1 MINDNPV
8 LDKVLISQIKKI
20 LLKSDKLSSQI
31 LAGEYKSAFKGTGLN
46 FESIREYQHG
56 DEIKNLDWKVT
67 ARLQGPYIRQYKEER
82 QMTLLLVIDLSA
94 SSLFGTEEKTKQEIT
109 IELAS
114 ILAFLAIKNNDKVG
128 LMIVSEDV
136 EFYLEP
142 KQGKAHIFRLI
153 KELLTFKPL
162 YKTTNIKKTLKS
174 VIRLSPKH
182 SIIFYISD
190 FLDNA
195 NPNQIY
201 ASEKSLIN
209 NPEQLNYSHEIKI
222 LKKTQDLSLVSI
234 RDPKEFFL
242 PNLGFIEIYDPET
255 GHRSSLNLNRK
266 TNREYI
272 SRLQN
277 SQREAFKAEI
287 KKLGIK
293 FLELSTDKNYLI
305 ELQKFF
311 LKK

>member
-67 ARLQGPYIRQYKEER
+67 ARMQGPYIRQYKEER

-142 KQGKAHIFRLI
+142 KQGKAHIFRII

-162 YKTTNIKKTLKS
+162 YKTTNIKKTLSS

-190 FLDNA
+190 FLDSSHYN
-195 NPNQIY
+195 
-201 ASEKSLIN
+201 
-209 NPEQLNYSHEIKI
+209 HEIKI

-234 RDPKEFFL
+234 RDPKELSL
-242 PNLGFIEIYDPET
+242 PNLGFIEICDPET
-255 GHRSSLNLNRK
+255 GHSSLLNLNRK
-266 TNREYI
+266 VNREYI
-272 SRLQN
+272 NKLQSN
-277 SQREAFKAEI
+277 HREVFKAEI

>member
-67 ARLQGPYIRQYKEER
+67 ARMQGPYIRQYKEER

-142 KQGKAHIFRLI
+142 KQGKAHIFRII

-162 YKTTNIKKTLKS
+162 YKTTNIKKTLSS

-190 FLDNA
+190 FLDNT
-195 NPNQIY
+195 NQIY

-234 RDPKEFFL
+234 RDPKELSL
-242 PNLGFIEIYDPET
+242 PNLGFIEICDPET
-255 GHRSSLNLNRK
+255 GHSSLLNLNRK
-266 TNREYI
+266 VNREYI
-272 SRLQN
+272 NKLQSN
-277 SQREAFKAEI
+277 HREVFKAEI

>member
-128 LMIVSEDV
+128 LMIVSADV

-162 YKTTNIKKTLKS
+162 YKTTNIKKTLNS

-190 FLDNA
+190 FLDSSHYN
-195 NPNQIY
+195 
-201 ASEKSLIN
+201 
-209 NPEQLNYSHEIKI
+209 HEIKI

-234 RDPKEFFL
+234 RDPKELSL
-242 PNLGFIEIYDPET
+242 PNLGFIEICDPET
-255 GHRSSLNLNRK
+255 GHSSLLNLNRK

-272 SRLQN
+272 SKLQN
-277 SQREAFKAEI
+277 SQREAFKQEI
-287 KKLGIK
+287 KKLGVK

>member
-1 MINDNPV
+1 MINDSPV

-46 FESIREYQHG
+46 FESIRGYQHG

-67 ARLQGPYIRQYKEER
+67 ARMQSPYIRQYKEER

-94 SSLFGTEEKTKQEIT
+94 SSHFGTEEKTKQEIT

-136 EFYLEP
+136 ELYLEP

-190 FLDNA
+190 FLDSSHYN
-195 NPNQIY
+195 
-201 ASEKSLIN
+201 
-209 NPEQLNYSHEIKI
+209 HEIKI

-234 RDPKEFFL
+234 RDPKELSL
-242 PNLGFIEIYDPET
+242 PNLGFIEICDPET

-266 TNREYI
+266 INREYI
-272 SRLQN
+272 SELQN
-277 SQREAFKAEI
+277 SQREAFKAEV
-287 KKLGIK
+287 KKLGVK
-293 FLELSTDKNYLI
+293 LLELSTDKNYLI

>member
-67 ARLQGPYIRQYKEER
+67 ARMQSPYIRQYKEER

-162 YKTTNIKKTLKS
+162 HKTTNIKKALNS

-190 FLDNA
+190 FLDNT
-195 NPNQIY
+195 NQIY

-209 NPEQLNYSHEIKI
+209 NPAQLNYNHEIKI

-234 RDPKEFFL
+234 RDPKELSL
-242 PNLGFIEIYDPET
+242 PNLGFIEICDPET
-255 GHRSSLNLNRK
+255 GHSSLLNLNRK

-272 SRLQN
+272 SKLQN
-277 SQREAFKAEI
+277 SQREAFKQEI
-287 KKLGIK
+287 KKLGVK

>member
-46 FESIREYQHG
+46 FESIRGYQHG

-67 ARLQGPYIRQYKEER
+67 ARMQSPYIRQYKEER

-94 SSLFGTEEKTKQEIT
+94 SSHFGTEEKTKQEIT

-136 EFYLEP
+136 ELYLEP

-190 FLDNA
+190 FLDSSHYN
-195 NPNQIY
+195 
-201 ASEKSLIN
+201 
-209 NPEQLNYSHEIKI
+209 HEIKI

-234 RDPKEFFL
+234 RDPKELSL
-242 PNLGFIEIYDPET
+242 PNLGFIEICDPET

-266 TNREYI
+266 INREYI
-272 SRLQN
+272 SELQN
-277 SQREAFKAEI
+277 SQREAFKAEV
-287 KKLGIK
+287 KKLGVK
-293 FLELSTDKNYLI
+293 LLELSTDKNYLI

>member
-46 FESIREYQHG
+46 FESIRGYQHG

-67 ARLQGPYIRQYKEER
+67 ARMQSPYIRQYKEER

-136 EFYLEP
+136 ELYLEP

-190 FLDNA
+190 FLDSSHYN
-195 NPNQIY
+195 
-201 ASEKSLIN
+201 
-209 NPEQLNYSHEIKI
+209 HEIKI

-234 RDPKEFFL
+234 RDPKELSL
-242 PNLGFIEIYDPET
+242 PNLGFIEICDPET

-266 TNREYI
+266 INREYI
-272 SRLQN
+272 SELQN
-277 SQREAFKAEI
+277 SQREAFKAEV
-287 KKLGIK
+287 KKLGVK
-293 FLELSTDKNYLI
+293 LLELSTDKNYLI

>member
-162 YKTTNIKKTLKS
+162 YKTTNIKKTLSS

-190 FLDNA
+190 FLDSSHYN
-195 NPNQIY
+195 
-201 ASEKSLIN
+201 
-209 NPEQLNYSHEIKI
+209 HEIKI

-234 RDPKEFFL
+234 RDPKELSL
-242 PNLGFIEIYDPET
+242 PNLGFIEICDPET
-255 GHRSSLNLNRK
+255 GHSSLLNLNRK

-272 SRLQN
+272 SKLQN
-277 SQREAFKAEI
+277 SQREAFKQEI
-287 KKLGIK
+287 KKLGVK

>member
-1 MINDNPV
+1 MINDSPV

-46 FESIREYQHG
+46 FESIRGYQHG

-67 ARLQGPYIRQYKEER
+67 ARMQSPYIRQYKEER

-94 SSLFGTEEKTKQEIT
+94 SSHFGTEEKTKQEIT

-136 EFYLEP
+136 ELYLEP

-190 FLDNA
+190 FLDSSHYN
-195 NPNQIY
+195 
-201 ASEKSLIN
+201 
-209 NPEQLNYSHEIKI
+209 HEIKI

-234 RDPKEFFL
+234 RDPKELSL
-242 PNLGFIEIYDPET
+242 PNLGFIEICDPET
-255 GHRSSLNLNRK
+255 GHSSLLNLNRK
-266 TNREYI
+266 VNREYI
-272 SRLQN
+272 NKLQSN
-277 SQREAFKAEI
+277 HREVFKAEI

>member
-67 ARLQGPYIRQYKEER
+67 ARMQGPYIRQYKEER

-162 YKTTNIKKTLKS
+162 HKTTNIKKTLSS

-190 FLDNA
+190 FLDSSHYN
-195 NPNQIY
+195 
-201 ASEKSLIN
+201 
-209 NPEQLNYSHEIKI
+209 HEIKI

-234 RDPKEFFL
+234 RDPKELSL
-242 PNLGFIEIYDPET
+242 PNLGFIEICDPET
-255 GHRSSLNLNRK
+255 GHSSLLNLNRK
-266 TNREYI
+266 VNREYI
-272 SRLQN
+272 NKLQSN
-277 SQREAFKAEI
+277 HREVFKAEI

-293 FLELSTDKNYLI
+293 FLELYTDKNYLI

>member
-67 ARLQGPYIRQYKEER
+67 ARMQGTYIRQYKEER

-142 KQGKAHIFRLI
+142 KQGKAHIFRII

-162 YKTTNIKKTLKS
+162 YKTTNIKKTLSS

-190 FLDNA
+190 FLDNI
-195 NPNQIY
+195 NQIY

-234 RDPKEFFL
+234 RDPKELSL
-242 PNLGFIEIYDPET
+242 PNLGFIEICDPET
-255 GHRSSLNLNRK
+255 GHSSLLNLNRK
-266 TNREYI
+266 VNREYI
-272 SRLQN
+272 N
-277 SQREAFKAEI
+277 YKAITE
-287 KKLGIK
+287 K
-293 FLELSTDKNYLI
+293 FLKQKLKNWELN
-305 ELQKFF
+305 F
-311 LKK
+311 

>member
-67 ARLQGPYIRQYKEER
+67 ARMQGPYIRQYKEER

-162 YKTTNIKKTLKS
+162 HKTTNIKKTLSS

-190 FLDNA
+190 FLDNI
-195 NPNQIY
+195 NQIY

-234 RDPKEFFL
+234 RDPKELSL
-242 PNLGFIEIYDPET
+242 PNLGFIEICDPET
-255 GHRSSLNLNRK
+255 GHSSLLNLNRK
-266 TNREYI
+266 VNREYI
-272 SRLQN
+272 NKLQSN
-277 SQREAFKAEI
+277 HREVFKAEI

>member
-67 ARLQGPYIRQYKEER
+67 ARMQGPYIRQYKEER

-162 YKTTNIKKTLKS
+162 HKTTNIKKTLSS

-190 FLDNA
+190 FLDNT
-195 NPNQIY
+195 NQIY

-234 RDPKEFFL
+234 RDPKELSL
-242 PNLGFIEIYDPET
+242 PNLGFIEICDPET
-255 GHRSSLNLNRK
+255 GHSSLLNLNCK
-266 TNREYI
+266 VNREYI
-272 SRLQN
+272 NKLQSN
-277 SQREAFKAEI
+277 HREVFKAEI

>member
-1 MINDNPV
+1 MINNNPV
-8 LDKVLISQIKKI
+8 LDKVLINQIKKI

-67 ARLQGPYIRQYKEER
+67 ARMQSPYIRQYKEER

-162 YKTTNIKKTLKS
+162 HKTTNIKKALNS

-190 FLDNA
+190 FLDSSHYN
-195 NPNQIY
+195 
-201 ASEKSLIN
+201 
-209 NPEQLNYSHEIKI
+209 HEIKI

-234 RDPKEFFL
+234 RDPKELSL
-242 PNLGFIEIYDPET
+242 PNLGFIEICDPET
-255 GHRSSLNLNRK
+255 GHSSLLNLNRK
-266 TNREYI
+266 VNREYI
-272 SRLQN
+272 NKLQSN
-277 SQREAFKAEI
+277 HREVFKAEI
-287 KKLGIK
+287 KKLGVK

>member
-20 LLKSDKLSSQI
+20 LLKSDKLSSKI

-153 KELLTFKPL
+153 KELLTFKPVH
-162 YKTTNIKKTLKS
+162 KTTNIKKTLNS

-190 FLDNA
+190 FLDN
-195 NPNQIY
+195 PHQIY
-201 ASEKSLIN
+201 TSEKTLIN

-272 SRLQN
+272 SKLQN

>member
-67 ARLQGPYIRQYKEER
+67 ARMQGTYIRQYKEER

-142 KQGKAHIFRLI
+142 KQGKAHIFRII

-162 YKTTNIKKTLKS
+162 YKTTNIKKTLSS

-190 FLDNA
+190 FLDNI
-195 NPNQIY
+195 NQIY

-234 RDPKEFFL
+234 RDPKELSL
-242 PNLGFIEIYDPET
+242 PNLGFIEICDPET
-255 GHRSSLNLNRK
+255 GHSSLLNLNRK
-266 TNREYI
+266 VNREYI
-272 SRLQN
+272 NKLQSN
-277 SQREAFKAEI
+277 HREVFKAEI

>member
-46 FESIREYQHG
+46 FESIRGYQHG

-67 ARLQGPYIRQYKEER
+67 ARMQSPYIRQYKEER

-94 SSLFGTEEKTKQEIT
+94 SSHFGTEEKTKQEIT

-136 EFYLEP
+136 ELYLEP
-142 KQGKAHIFRLI
+142 KQGKAHIFRII

-162 YKTTNIKKTLKS
+162 YKTTNIKKTLSS

-190 FLDNA
+190 FLDSSHYN
-195 NPNQIY
+195 
-201 ASEKSLIN
+201 
-209 NPEQLNYSHEIKI
+209 HEIKI

-234 RDPKEFFL
+234 RDPKELSL
-242 PNLGFIEIYDPET
+242 PNLGFIEICDPET

-266 TNREYI
+266 INREYI
-272 SRLQN
+272 SELQN
-277 SQREAFKAEI
+277 SQREAFKAEV
-287 KKLGIK
+287 KKLGVK
-293 FLELSTDKNYLI
+293 LLELSTDKNYLI

>member
-142 KQGKAHIFRLI
+142 KQGKAHIFRII

-162 YKTTNIKKTLKS
+162 HKTTNIKKTLSS

-190 FLDNA
+190 FLDSSHYN
-195 NPNQIY
+195 
-201 ASEKSLIN
+201 
-209 NPEQLNYSHEIKI
+209 HEIKI

-234 RDPKEFFL
+234 RDPKELSL
-242 PNLGFIEIYDPET
+242 PNLGFIEICDPET
-255 GHRSSLNLNRK
+255 GHSSLLNLNRK
-266 TNREYI
+266 VNREYI
-272 SRLQN
+272 NKLQSN
-277 SQREAFKAEI
+277 HREVFKAEI

>member
-1 MINDNPV
+1 MINDSPV

-46 FESIREYQHG
+46 FESIRGYQHG

-67 ARLQGPYIRQYKEER
+67 ARMQSPYIRQYKEER

-94 SSLFGTEEKTKQEIT
+94 SSHFGTEEKTKQEIT

-136 EFYLEP
+136 ELYLEP
-142 KQGKAHIFRLI
+142 KQGKAHIFRII

-190 FLDNA
+190 FLDSSHYN
-195 NPNQIY
+195 
-201 ASEKSLIN
+201 
-209 NPEQLNYSHEIKI
+209 HEIKI

-234 RDPKEFFL
+234 RDPKELSL
-242 PNLGFIEIYDPET
+242 PNLGFIEICDPET

-266 TNREYI
+266 INREYI
-272 SRLQN
+272 SELQN
-277 SQREAFKAEI
+277 SQREAFKAEV
-287 KKLGIK
+287 KKLGVK
-293 FLELSTDKNYLI
+293 LLELSTDKNYLI

>member
-1 MINDNPV
+1 MINDNPI
-8 LDKVLISQIKKI
+8 LDKALISQIKKI

-31 LAGEYKSAFKGTGLN
+31 LTGEYKSAFKGTGLN

-67 ARLQGPYIRQYKEER
+67 ARMQSPYIRQYKEER

-94 SSLFGTEEKTKQEIT
+94 SSHFGTEEKTKKEIT

-142 KQGKAHIFRLI
+142 KQGKAHIFRII

-162 YKTTNIKKTLKS
+162 YKTTNIKKTLSS

-190 FLDNA
+190 FLDSSHYN
-195 NPNQIY
+195 
-201 ASEKSLIN
+201 
-209 NPEQLNYSHEIKI
+209 HEIKI

-234 RDPKEFFL
+234 RDPKELSL
-242 PNLGFIEIYDPET
+242 PNLGFIEICDPET

-266 TNREYI
+266 INREYI
-272 SRLQN
+272 SELQN
-277 SQREAFKAEI
+277 SQREAFKAEV
-287 KKLGIK
+287 KKLGVK
-293 FLELSTDKNYLI
+293 LLELSTDKNYLI

>member
-162 YKTTNIKKTLKS
+162 YKTTNIKKTLNS

-190 FLDNA
+190 FLDSSHYN
-195 NPNQIY
+195 
-201 ASEKSLIN
+201 
-209 NPEQLNYSHEIKI
+209 HEIKI

-234 RDPKEFFL
+234 RDPKELSL
-242 PNLGFIEIYDPET
+242 PNLGFIEICDPET
-255 GHRSSLNLNRK
+255 GHSSLLNLNRK

-272 SRLQN
+272 SKLQN
-277 SQREAFKAEI
+277 SQREAFKQEI
-287 KKLGIK
+287 KKLGVK

>member
-67 ARLQGPYIRQYKEER
+67 ARMQGPYIRQYKEER

-142 KQGKAHIFRLI
+142 KQGKAHIFRII

-162 YKTTNIKKTLKS
+162 YKTTNIKKTLNS

-190 FLDNA
+190 FLDSSHYN
-195 NPNQIY
+195 
-201 ASEKSLIN
+201 
-209 NPEQLNYSHEIKI
+209 HEIKI

-234 RDPKEFFL
+234 RDPKELSL
-242 PNLGFIEIYDPET
+242 PNLGFIAICDPET
-255 GHRSSLNLNRK
+255 GHSSLLNLNRK
-266 TNREYI
+266 VNREYI
-272 SRLQN
+272 NKLQSN
-277 SQREAFKAEI
+277 HREVFKAEI

>member
-1 MINDNPV
+1 MINDNPIP
-8 LDKVLISQIKKI
+8 DKALISQIKKI

-56 DEIKNLDWKVT
+56 DEIKNVDWKVT
-67 ARLQGPYIRQYKEER
+67 ARMQSPYIRQYREER
-82 QMTLLLVIDLSA
+82 QMTLLLVVDLSA
-94 SSLFGTEEKTKQEIT
+94 SSHFGTEEKTKKELT

-128 LMIVSEDV
+128 LMIVSEDI
-136 EFYLEP
+136 ELYLEP

-162 YKTTNIKKTLKS
+162 HKTTNIKKSLNS

-195 NPNQIY
+195 TTDQIHS
-201 ASEKSLIN
+201 SENLSSNK
-209 NPEQLNYSHEIKI
+209 PEQLSYSHEIKI

-234 RDPKEFFL
+234 RDPKEFLL
-242 PNLGFIEIYDPET
+242 PNLGFIEIHDTET
-255 GHRSSLNLNRK
+255 GRHSLLNLNRK
-266 TNREYI
+266 ANREYI
-272 SRLQN
+272 SKLQN
-277 SQREAFKAEI
+277 SHKETFKANI
-287 KKLGIK
+287 KKLGVK
-293 FLELSTDKNYLI
+293 FLELSTDTNYLI

>member
-1 MINDNPV
+1 
-8 LDKVLISQIKKI
+8 
-20 LLKSDKLSSQI
+20 
-31 LAGEYKSAFKGTGLN
+31 
-46 FESIREYQHG
+46 
-56 DEIKNLDWKVT
+56 
-67 ARLQGPYIRQYKEER
+67 
-82 QMTLLLVIDLSA
+82 
-94 SSLFGTEEKTKQEIT
+94 
-109 IELAS
+109 
-114 ILAFLAIKNNDKVG
+114 
-128 LMIVSEDV
+128 MIVSEDV

-162 YKTTNIKKTLKS
+162 YKTTNIKKTLNS

-209 NPEQLNYSHEIKI
+209 NSEQLNYSHEIKI

-272 SRLQN
+272 SKLQT
-277 SQREAFKAEI
+277 SHREAFKAEI

-305 ELQKFF
+305 QLQKFF
-311 LKK
+311 LSNR

>member
-153 KELLTFKPL
+153 KELLTFKPVH
-162 YKTTNIKKTLKS
+162 KTTNIKKTLSS

-201 ASEKSLIN
+201 GSEKTLIN
-209 NPEQLNYSHEIKI
+209 NPEQLNYNHEIKI
-222 LKKTQDLSLVSI
+222 LKKTQDLSLVS
-234 RDPKEFFL
+234 RNRSP
-242 PNLGFIEIYDPET
+242 FI
-255 GHRSSLNLNRK
+255 
-266 TNREYI
+266 
-272 SRLQN
+272 
-277 SQREAFKAEI
+277 
-287 KKLGIK
+287 IK
-293 FLELSTDKNYLI
+293 FKPKS
-305 ELQKFF
+305 
-311 LKK
+311 

>member
-1 MINDNPV
+1 MINDNPI
-8 LDKVLISQIKKI
+8 LDKALISQIKKI

-31 LAGEYKSAFKGTGLN
+31 LTGEYKSAFKGTGLN

-67 ARLQGPYIRQYKEER
+67 ARMQSPYIRQYKEER

-94 SSLFGTEEKTKQEIT
+94 SSHFGTEEKTKKEIT

-142 KQGKAHIFRLI
+142 KQGKAHIFRII

-162 YKTTNIKKTLKS
+162 YKTTNIKKTLSS

-190 FLDNA
+190 FLDNSSY
-195 NPNQIY
+195 N
-201 ASEKSLIN
+201 
-209 NPEQLNYSHEIKI
+209 HEIKI

-234 RDPKEFFL
+234 RDPKELSL
-242 PNLGFIEIYDPET
+242 PNLGFIEICDPET
-255 GHRSSLNLNRK
+255 GHSSLLNLNRK
-266 TNREYI
+266 VNREYI
-272 SRLQN
+272 NKLQSN
-277 SQREAFKAEI
+277 HREVFKAEI

>member
-67 ARLQGPYIRQYKEER
+67 ARMQGPYIRQYKEER

-142 KQGKAHIFRLI
+142 KQGKAHIFRII

-162 YKTTNIKKTLKS
+162 YKTTNIKKTLSS

-190 FLDNA
+190 FLDSSHYN
-195 NPNQIY
+195 
-201 ASEKSLIN
+201 
-209 NPEQLNYSHEIKI
+209 HEIKI
-222 LKKTQDLSLVSI
+222 LKKTKDLSLVSI
-234 RDPKEFFL
+234 RDPKELSL
-242 PNLGFIEIYDPET
+242 PNLGFIEICDPET
-255 GHRSSLNLNRK
+255 GHSSLLNLNRK
-266 TNREYI
+266 VNREYI
-272 SRLQN
+272 NKLQSN
-277 SQREAFKAEI
+277 HREVFKAEI

>member
-67 ARLQGPYIRQYKEER
+67 ARMQGPYIRQYKEER

-142 KQGKAHIFRLI
+142 KQGKAHIFRII

-162 YKTTNIKKTLKS
+162 YKTTNIKKTLSS

-190 FLDNA
+190 FLDNI
-195 NPNQIY
+195 NQIY

-234 RDPKEFFL
+234 RDPKELSL
-242 PNLGFIEIYDPET
+242 PNLGFIEICDPET
-255 GHRSSLNLNRK
+255 GHSSLLNLNRK
-266 TNREYI
+266 VNREYI
-272 SRLQN
+272 NKLQSN
-277 SQREAFKAEI
+277 HREVFKAEI

>member
-67 ARLQGPYIRQYKEER
+67 ARMQGPYIRQYKEER

-162 YKTTNIKKTLKS
+162 YKTTNIKKTLNS

-190 FLDNA
+190 FLDNI
-195 NPNQIY
+195 NQIY
-201 ASEKSLIN
+201 ASEESLIN

-234 RDPKEFFL
+234 RDPKELSL
-242 PNLGFIEIYDPET
+242 PNLGFIEICDPET
-255 GHRSSLNLNRK
+255 GRSSSLNLNRK

-272 SRLQN
+272 SKLQN
-277 SQREAFKAEI
+277 SQREAFRAEV

>member
-1 MINDNPV
+1 
-8 LDKVLISQIKKI
+8 
-20 LLKSDKLSSQI
+20 
-31 LAGEYKSAFKGTGLN
+31 
-46 FESIREYQHG
+46 
-56 DEIKNLDWKVT
+56 
-67 ARLQGPYIRQYKEER
+67 
-82 QMTLLLVIDLSA
+82 MTLLLVIDLSA
-94 SSLFGTEEKTKQEIT
+94 SSHFGTEEKTKQEIT

-136 EFYLEP
+136 ELYLEP

-190 FLDNA
+190 FLDSSHYN
-195 NPNQIY
+195 
-201 ASEKSLIN
+201 
-209 NPEQLNYSHEIKI
+209 HEIKI

-234 RDPKEFFL
+234 RDPKELSL
-242 PNLGFIEIYDPET
+242 PNLGFIEICDPET

-266 TNREYI
+266 INREYI
-272 SRLQN
+272 SELQN
-277 SQREAFKAEI
+277 SQREAFKAEV
-287 KKLGIK
+287 KKLGVK
-293 FLELSTDKNYLI
+293 LLELSTDKNYLI

>member
-67 ARLQGPYIRQYKEER
+67 ARMQGPYIRQYKEER

-162 YKTTNIKKTLKS
+162 HKTTNIKKTLSS

-190 FLDNA
+190 FLDSSHYN
-195 NPNQIY
+195 
-201 ASEKSLIN
+201 
-209 NPEQLNYSHEIKI
+209 HEIKI

-234 RDPKEFFL
+234 RDPKELSL
-242 PNLGFIEIYDPET
+242 PNLGFIEICDPET
-255 GHRSSLNLNRK
+255 GHSSLLNLNRK
-266 TNREYI
+266 VNREYI
-272 SRLQN
+272 NKLQSN
-277 SQREAFKAEI
+277 HREVFKAEI

>member
-67 ARLQGPYIRQYKEER
+67 ARMQGPYIRQYKEER

-162 YKTTNIKKTLKS
+162 YKTTNIKKTLSS

-190 FLDNA
+190 FLDSSHYN
-195 NPNQIY
+195 
-201 ASEKSLIN
+201 
-209 NPEQLNYSHEIKI
+209 HEIKI

-234 RDPKEFFL
+234 RDPKELSL
-242 PNLGFIEIYDPET
+242 PNLGFIEICDPET
-255 GHRSSLNLNRK
+255 GHSSLLNLNRK
-266 TNREYI
+266 VNREYI
-272 SRLQN
+272 NKLQSN
-277 SQREAFKAEI
+277 HREVFKAEI

>member
-142 KQGKAHIFRLI
+142 KQGKAHIFRII

-162 YKTTNIKKTLKS
+162 YKTTNIKKTLNS

-190 FLDNA
+190 FLDSSHYN
-195 NPNQIY
+195 
-201 ASEKSLIN
+201 
-209 NPEQLNYSHEIKI
+209 HEIKI

-234 RDPKEFFL
+234 RDPKELSL
-242 PNLGFIEIYDPET
+242 PNLGFIEICDPET
-255 GHRSSLNLNRK
+255 GHSSLLNLNRK

-272 SRLQN
+272 SKLQN
-277 SQREAFKAEI
+277 SQREAFKQEI
-287 KKLGIK
+287 KKLGVK

>member
-67 ARLQGPYIRQYKEER
+67 ARMQSPYIRQYKEER

-94 SSLFGTEEKTKQEIT
+94 SSHFGTEEKTKQEIT

-136 EFYLEP
+136 ELYLEP

-190 FLDNA
+190 FLDSSHYN
-195 NPNQIY
+195 
-201 ASEKSLIN
+201 
-209 NPEQLNYSHEIKI
+209 HEIKI

-234 RDPKEFFL
+234 RDPKELSL
-242 PNLGFIEIYDPET
+242 PNLGFIEICDPET

-266 TNREYI
+266 INREYI
-272 SRLQN
+272 SELQN
-277 SQREAFKAEI
+277 SQREAFKAEV
-287 KKLGIK
+287 KKLGVK
-293 FLELSTDKNYLI
+293 LLELSTDKNYLI